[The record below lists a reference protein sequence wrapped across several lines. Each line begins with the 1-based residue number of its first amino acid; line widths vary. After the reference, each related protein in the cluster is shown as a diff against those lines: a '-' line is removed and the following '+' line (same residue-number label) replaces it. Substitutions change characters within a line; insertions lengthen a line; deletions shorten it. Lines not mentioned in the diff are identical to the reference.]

1 MTKCPNCGSTAQVQI
16 IEVEFE
22 EHSDHV
28 IKYTTY
34 YCGCKHLW
42 LTTTVYRQES
52 EEHIEDFVV

>member
-1 MTKCPNCGSTAQVQI
+1 MTKCPNCGSTAQAQI

-22 EHSDHV
+22 EHSHHV